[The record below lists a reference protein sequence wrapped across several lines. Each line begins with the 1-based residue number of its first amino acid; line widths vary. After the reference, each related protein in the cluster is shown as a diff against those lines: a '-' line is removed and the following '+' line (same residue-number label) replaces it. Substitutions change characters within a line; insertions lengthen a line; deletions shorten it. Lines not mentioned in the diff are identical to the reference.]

1 MKALRLSAM
10 LFRAPGEFRD
20 RAAAIVQA
28 HVDRYLHRP
37 VPYRTQGWGGTVS
50 QLAGLLRSDLTTILR
65 EPGLREVER
74 DVELGLRALPR
85 QAPFGRMHNA
95 DFRLARLCYAVA
107 RTLRP
112 RVVVETGVCYGVT
125 SAFLL
130 MALDANA
137 EGTLYSIDLP
147 PLGKEADSFVG
158 CLIRPELKKR
168 WCLLRGLSKSVLPKL
183 LRELRTVD
191 VFVHDSLHTYR
202 NMRREFELVTPYLG
216 QPGALIS
223 DDIEQNAA
231 FKEWVEQYKP
241 NFSAVLEEESKGG
254 LLGIAVFVKRTPAT
268 AADE

>member
-1 MKALRLSAM
+1 MKAVRLSAM
-10 LFRAPGEFRD
+10 LFRAPGEFRV
-20 RAAAIVQA
+20 RATAILQA
-28 HVDRYLHRP
+28 RVDRYLHRP
-37 VPYRTQGWGGTVS
+37 VPYRIQDWDSTVS
-50 QLAGLLRSDLTTILR
+50 QLAGLLRSDLTVTPQ
-65 EPGLREVER
+65 ESALREVER
-74 DVELGLRALPR
+74 DVELGLRALLR
-85 QAPFGRMHNA
+85 QAPFARLHNA
-95 DFRLARLCYAVA
+95 DFRLARLCYAVV
-107 RTLRP
+107 RMLRP

-158 CLIRPELKKR
+158 CLIRPELRKR

-183 LRELRTVD
+183 LHELGTVD

-202 NMRREFELVTPYLG
+202 NMRHEFELITPHLG

-241 NFSAVLEEESKGG
+241 NFSAVLEEESKEGR
-254 LLGIAVFVKRTPAT
+254 LGIGLFVKDTPTAT
-268 AADE
+268 SEE